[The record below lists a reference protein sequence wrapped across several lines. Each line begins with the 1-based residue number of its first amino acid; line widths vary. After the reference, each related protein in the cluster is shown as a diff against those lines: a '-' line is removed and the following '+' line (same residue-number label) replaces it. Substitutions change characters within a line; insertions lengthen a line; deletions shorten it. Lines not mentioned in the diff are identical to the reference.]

1 MSQMVAENLLKL
13 SKQRS
18 VTYSGKHEEVVTF
31 DCVIKKDKIVTAFG
45 DVAERLLH
53 LNGGKDGY
61 SFSEWTN
68 YMCDKKEM
76 PPNDQVKNYIGK
88 PIPKKLYS

>member
-1 MSQMVAENLLKL
+1 M
-13 SKQRS
+13 
-18 VTYSGKHEEVVTF
+18 
-31 DCVIKKDKIVTAFG
+31 
-45 DVAERLLH
+45 AERLLH

-88 PIPKKLYS
+88 PIPEKLYS

>member
-1 MSQMVAENLLKL
+1 M
-13 SKQRS
+13 
-18 VTYSGKHEEVVTF
+18 
-31 DCVIKKDKIVTAFG
+31 
-45 DVAERLLH
+45 AERLLH

-88 PIPKKLYS
+88 PIPEKLYTQLVATHQRLQKKVTGETTLMLTDTWGGLTGNRGNGYRGTSIW